1 LDVSLQ
7 TTTISR
13 DFAARSQLFD
23 GDIASLS
30 APVGEKTVSSPV
42 VIHLADHVHDVA
54 VRVDWLC
61 SVTEHRPLLRSY
73 IVYFTP
79 HLN

>member
-1 LDVSLQ
+1 MDASLQ

-30 APVGEKTVSSPV
+30 APV

-54 VRVDWLC
+54 VRVDWLR